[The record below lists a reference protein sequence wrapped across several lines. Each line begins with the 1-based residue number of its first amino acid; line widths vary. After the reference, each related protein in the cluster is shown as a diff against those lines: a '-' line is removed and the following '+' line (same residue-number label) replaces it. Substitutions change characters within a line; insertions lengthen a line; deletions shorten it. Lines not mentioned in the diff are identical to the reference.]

1 MLLTS
6 ALLSCKIASY
16 LTFSFNLHVLGLP
29 PAFVLSQDQTLILI
43 DVFHPVCFLLHFKRI
58 SWFLFRNITDFI
70 FYIPKIH
77 RLRIPSLLIHSF
89 FITLRFLS
97 TTNLQNLS
105 STSYRPVS
113 RFIEQQLLSV
123 NKKNQ
128 KKSFFLHF
136 YFNPLFLLPFLYDFF
151 LTLFIHYIIRG
162 RICHK
167 LYQKSRNLFPIF

>member
-70 FYIPKIH
+70 FYIIKYTVCVSP
-77 RLRIPSLLIHSF
+77 LLIHCF

-97 TTNLQNLS
+97 TTSSHNLS
-105 STSYRPVS
+105 STSHQPVS
-113 RFIEQQLLSV
+113 RFIEQQSVSV
-123 NKKNQ
+123 NRKNQ

-136 YFNPLFLLPFLYDFF
+136 YFKSLFLLLFFMCLLESLLGLYNWKENH
-151 LTLFIHYIIRG
+151 L
-162 RICHK
+162 
-167 LYQKSRNLFPIF
+167 